1 MFFKHLVRNAVNQRV
16 DGKSFSLLSGGNAGS
31 EPACLLWSKVV
42 AVRLDSAS
50 SS

>member
-1 MFFKHLVRNAVNQRV
+1 MFFKHLVRNAVSQRV
-16 DGKSFSLLSGGNAGS
+16 DGMSSSLLSGGNVGLG
-31 EPACLLWSKVV
+31 PACLLWSKVV